1 MAAAAPAA
9 ENVRSLNIP
18 ADGRMSTRR
27 PAFTEGT
34 LCVLDCELHSLFLIT
49 RPEIELHQQKS
60 TNSPPKN
67 DRPVRIEQQSF
78 LLMERLEMG
87 PQQPTE
93 MEILP
98 EDKNP
103 ARNPGGWFCKDPE
116 GDAENLQAACV
127 RVPGVE
133 PGEIRQYSG
142 IFNFDFRVSS
152 GRCTLRYVII
162 LCGQPLMTCKKTP
175 RQSMFA
181 SSCLRSHG
189 GAQRVQQKLVPKS
202 RAGWKLATTANQP

>member
-1 MAAAAPAA
+1 MTHSTDSFWEPLLAADASGSEGLPRSFADSLTIFSCQCRIELMPWSSAMAAAAPAA

-162 LCGQPLMTCKKTP
+162 LCD
-175 RQSMFA
+175 
-181 SSCLRSHG
+181 HH
-189 GAQRVQQKLVPKS
+189 
-202 RAGWKLATTANQP
+202 